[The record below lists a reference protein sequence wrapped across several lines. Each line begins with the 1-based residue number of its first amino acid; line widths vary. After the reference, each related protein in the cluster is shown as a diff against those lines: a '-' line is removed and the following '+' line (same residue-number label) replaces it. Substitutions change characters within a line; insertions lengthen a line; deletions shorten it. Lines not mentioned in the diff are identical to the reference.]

1 MVEQDIARSAPGR
14 PRSAEVSRGIN
25 LAALALLRERGPQ
38 GVTVEAVAQ
47 YSGSAKTTI
56 YRRYKNRYELLRSSL
71 AFVEDIPEPS
81 PGLPVRERLVYLL
94 TQFRHG
100 LEEVVGLRA
109 LVALLHGDED
119 PEFTQVFR
127 ETILGP
133 RLEVIFQ
140 TLRSGVESG
149 ELRADADY
157 ETVVSM
163 LAGSFIARFAVR
175 GAPPPADW
183 ADAVVDTI
191 WPAIRAA

>member
-1 MVEQDIARSAPGR
+1 MVDEEITRSAPGR

-56 YRRYKNRYELLRSSL
+56 YRRYKDRYELLRSSL
-71 AFVEDIPEPS
+71 SFVENIPEPEA
-81 PGLPVRERLVYLL
+81 GLPVRERLNYLL
-94 TQFRHG
+94 RQFRHG

-119 PEFTQVFR
+119 PEFTRAFR
-127 ETILGP
+127 ETILRP
-133 RLEVIFQ
+133 RLETILT
-140 TLRSGVESG
+140 TLRDGVADG

-163 LAGSFIARFAVR
+163 MAGSYIARYAVQ
-175 GAPPPADW
+175 GTPPPPDW
-183 ADAVVDTI
+183 VDSVLDTI
-191 WPAIRAA
+191 WPAIRA

>member
-1 MVEQDIARSAPGR
+1 MVDEEITRSAPGR

-56 YRRYKNRYELLRSSL
+56 YRRYKDRYELLRSSL
-71 AFVEDIPEPS
+71 AFVENIPEPEA
-81 PGLPVRERLVYLL
+81 GLPVREKLNYLL
-94 TQFRHG
+94 RQFRHG

-119 PEFTQVFR
+119 PEFTRAFR
-127 ETILGP
+127 ETILRP
-133 RLEVIFQ
+133 RLETILA
-140 TLRSGVESG
+140 TLREGVADG

-163 LAGSFIARFAVR
+163 MAGSYIARYAVR
-175 GAPPPADW
+175 GTPPPPDW
-183 ADAVVDTI
+183 VDSVLDTI
-191 WPAIRAA
+191 WPAIRS